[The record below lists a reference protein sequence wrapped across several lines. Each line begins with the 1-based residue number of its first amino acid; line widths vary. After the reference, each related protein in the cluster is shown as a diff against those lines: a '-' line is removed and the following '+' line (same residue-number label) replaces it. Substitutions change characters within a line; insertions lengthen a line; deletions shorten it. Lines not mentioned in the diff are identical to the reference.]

1 MCFATKRGHRFTIG
15 GKFLFYSTAIHSNLI
30 IFIARVCVFF
40 EDKVSN
46 HERLI
51 YVKNTKRINVFTYFY
66 FKKALFTLCI
76 KSFVGESFKQNY
88 VSTKV
93 KNILYILYSLDMN
106 SYVQQRS
113 FCNFNINVV
122 IIRYAST
129 KVKNT
134 FYYNKL
140 LILDMN
146 SYV

>member
-1 MCFATKRGHRFTIG
+1 MILH
-15 GKFLFYSTAIHSNLI
+15 
-30 IFIARVCVFF
+30 IFI
-40 EDKVSN
+40 
-46 HERLI
+46 
-51 YVKNTKRINVFTYFY
+51 
-66 FKKALFTLCI
+66 LFTLCI
-76 KSFVGESFKQNY
+76 KLFVGESFKLNY

-122 IIRYAST
+122 IIQYAST

-146 SYV
+146 LYVRQRSYTFFHKVFNTINLVII

>member
-1 MCFATKRGHRFTIG
+1 M
-15 GKFLFYSTAIHSNLI
+15 
-30 IFIARVCVFF
+30 RVCVFF
-40 EDKVSN
+40 EDNFFN

-51 YVKNTKRINVFTYFY
+51 YVKNTKRINDFTYFY

-76 KSFVGESFKQNY
+76 KLFVGESFKLNY
-88 VSTKV
+88 V

-106 SYVQQRS
+106 LYVQQRS

-129 KVKNT
+129 KIKNT

-146 SYV
+146 SYVQQRSYTFFHKVVNTINLVIIQ